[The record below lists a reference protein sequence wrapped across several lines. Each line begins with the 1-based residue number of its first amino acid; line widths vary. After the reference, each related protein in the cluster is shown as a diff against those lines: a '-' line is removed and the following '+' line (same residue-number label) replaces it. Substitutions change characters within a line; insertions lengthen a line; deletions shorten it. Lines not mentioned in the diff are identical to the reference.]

1 MPTPVI
7 HPFAP
12 RARDATMIEVQR
24 LDAQHPVRRMGLHG
38 HRFFE
43 VVLIVEGLGWHR
55 VDGSA
60 HRAEARSLFIVA
72 PGALH
77 DCTDLGTARGWIL
90 LFAPEALAPRSD
102 LALTSPSAQAHRL
115 LNVFEDRADAP
126 RSTTV
131 LPVERFSFW
140 NTTLARIEG
149 ELARREAHYEQA
161 VAAALQLLLID
172 LARQTPTTDARSDAE
187 RDGHDAIE
195 RALRYIDA
203 HFLEDLSATHVA
215 VHAGRSLA
223 HLTTLL
229 RERTG
234 LTVGAWIVE
243 RRMREARRLLTETDL
258 SSEEIA
264 ARIRYSSA
272 DAFSR
277 AFRRLYGV
285 SPTMWRRAR
294 R

>member
-12 RARDATMIEVQR
+12 QARDATMIEVRR

-60 HRAEARSLFIVA
+60 HRAEARSLFVVA
-72 PGALH
+72 PGTLH
-77 DCTDLGTARGWIL
+77 DCTDPGTARGWIL

-102 LALTSPSAQAHRL
+102 LAPSLKAHRL
-115 LNVFEDRADAP
+115 LKVFEDRADAP
-126 RSTTV
+126 RPATV
-131 LPVERFSFW
+131 LPAERFSFW
-140 NTTLARIEG
+140 NATLARIEG
-149 ELARREAHYEQA
+149 ELARRDEHYEHA

-172 LARQTPTTDARSDAE
+172 LARQTLTTDARSDAE
-187 RDGHDAIE
+187 RGGHDAIE
-195 RALRYIDA
+195 RALRYVDA
-203 HFLEDLSATHVA
+203 HFLEDLTATHVA
-215 VHAGRSLA
+215 AHAGRSLA

-234 LTVGAWIVE
+234 LTVGAWIAE
-243 RRMREARRLLTETDL
+243 RRMREARRLLIETDL

-285 SPTMWRRAR
+285 SPTTWRRVR